1 MKQPLNLEEK
11 EKSQGDREGRI
22 AWQKYESSVFSLKI
36 SYLSVNILLER
47 KFLSLS
53 VVELTFFVR
62 HYFKEKILT

>member
-47 KFLSLS
+47 KLLSLS

-62 HYFKEKILT
+62 HYFKEKTLT

>member
-47 KFLSLS
+47 KLLSLS
-53 VVELTFFVR
+53 VVELTFFVH
-62 HYFKEKILT
+62 HYFKEKTLT